1 MSDAARKKAGY
12 KEVLGAPA
20 HMVAE
25 VTHGTLHL
33 QPRPRFRHARSTS
46 ALGDLI
52 GPPFNWGD
60 HGGPGGWLILDEP
73 ELHLGE
79 HIVVPDL
86 VGWRRE
92 RMPEL
97 PDAAYCELAPDW
109 ICEALSPSTA
119 AFDRAEKMPIYA
131 QHGVRHAWLIDPDLQ
146 TLEAFELEGS
156 RWLLLEV
163 LRGDATVRV
172 PPFEAIELPLARLW
186 AR

>member
-1 MSDAARKKAGY
+1 
-12 KEVLGAPA
+12 
-20 HMVAE
+20 MVAE
-25 VTHGTLHL
+25 VTYGTLHL
-33 QPRPRFRHARSTS
+33 QPRPRARHARSTS
-46 ALGDLI
+46 TVGDVL

-86 VGWRRE
+86 AGWRRE

-97 PDAAYCELAPDW
+97 PDAAYFELAPDW
-109 ICEALSPSTA
+109 VCEALSPSTA

-131 QHGVRHAWLIDPDLQ
+131 EHGVAHAWLIDPDLR
-146 TLEAFELEGS
+146 TLEVFGLDAG
-156 RWLLLEV
+156 RWMLLSV
-163 LRGDATVRV
+163 LRDDAVARI
-172 PPFEAIELPLARLW
+172 PPFEAVDFPVGRLW